1 MRGSGER
8 AAKGVFIVL
17 EEFLGSGKFCFRK
30 PRVLFGGVALPSD
43 KVPPPGRGSFV
54 TNDLF
59 DFIMFFVIDEIWGRR
74 WEVPAVDFIFVIR
87 R

>member
-1 MRGSGER
+1 MR

-30 PRVLFGGVALPSD
+30 PRVFFGGVTLPSD
-43 KVPPPGRGSFV
+43 KILPFGRSSFM

-59 DFIMFFVIDEIWGRR
+59 DFVMFLVINEIWGWR
-74 WEVPAVDFIFVIR
+74 WEVPAMDFIFVIR